1 MSSASVFVSLREL
14 FPQVDARIL
23 RAISIEHRDDI
34 NEAVEYILSEFSLND
49 ATTSVPHTSPE
60 GSKGVEHIAVP
71 KDNPTSL
78 DMLRCIGE
86 AENNELHS
94 FVSDSTEEPG
104 LLPPQSLNVD
114 ANPRSKQRLEASD
127 HNNNLSLNITH
138 LPEKVDEVTFSN
150 ADNQQL
156 CLEPHSGQMFDEVI
170 LAEHRAKFSDGLEC
184 ANSSQHVNL
193 VETCHHEDNISVNF
207 VDQTSLSTVYDKSGS
222 TIACRPLNLL
232 DLETAV
238 NTQTAHTSMLSVSA
252 VDENDQIYQDCA
264 AEEYTNIID
273 SENQNLIS
281 FDENS
286 TELLSNENENS
297 NILLLSL
304 PTRSGHIVAT
314 ELLEDSI
321 RDAKNSKKTLLSTL
335 ESMANKMQEV
345 ELLEEKAK
353 QVKADSVVANHDILF
368 KVEELQ
374 NILKQSK
381 DENDM
386 HAGEVYGERSILAAE
401 ARELQSRLLKM
412 SEERN
417 EYLSITEE
425 LFRSLEA
432 RKAAAESEIAAA
444 ELEMLERGKVDHE
457 SLKDHE
463 LTMDSVLAES
473 QKLQQEAEENSK
485 LREFLMD
492 RGRVVDSLQGE
503 IAIICEDILSMKLK
517 VDGGHTP
524 IGKYLPSYSDDHRP
538 SALSSSTTSLT
549 KEIPEKLPIVKDT
562 TDRANLIG
570 VGRISLDDWELCET

>member
-1 MSSASVFVSLREL
+1 MSSASVFASLREL

-34 NEAVEYILSEFSLND
+34 NEAIEYILSEFSLNE
-49 ATTSVPHTSPE
+49 ATASESHISPE
-60 GSKGVEHIAVP
+60 GYTSLTFPEMGQAYTGHLAWLRKSIGALFVDQHPRRLWLLSCKLSPQLLRPHLLLAAKPPAFVRQSCYRSSCRASPPTAKLAAEPPLRSSVITVTFVVFPLVITTRSKGAEHIAVP
-71 KDNPTSL
+71 KDDPTSL

-94 FVSDSTEEPG
+94 FASDSTEEPG

-114 ANPRSKQRLEASD
+114 SNPRSKQRLEASD

-138 LPEKVDEVTFSN
+138 LPEKVDEATFSN

-156 CLEPHSGQMFDEVI
+156 RLEPHSGQMFDEVI
-170 LAEHRAKFSDGLEC
+170 LAEHRAKFSDGPEC
-184 ANSSQHVNL
+184 ANSSQHVNV

-207 VDQTSLSTVYDKSGS
+207 VDQTNLSTVYDKSDS

-264 AEEYTNIID
+264 AEEYTDIID

-286 TELLSNENENS
+286 TELLSNENS

-345 ELLEEKAK
+345 ELLEEKVK
-353 QVKADSVVANHDILF
+353 QVKADSVVANHDILS

-374 NILKQSK
+374 KILKQSK

-425 LFRSLEA
+425 CSLILM
-432 RKAAAESEIAAA
+432 IAT
-444 ELEMLERGKVDHE
+444 VPD
-457 SLKDHE
+457 
-463 LTMDSVLAES
+463 
-473 QKLQQEAEENSK
+473 
-485 LREFLMD
+485 
-492 RGRVVDSLQGE
+492 
-503 IAIICEDILSMKLK
+503 
-517 VDGGHTP
+517 DGIFAQNHYGVFP
-524 IGKYLPSYSDDHRP
+524 AGVYSFMP
-538 SALSSSTTSLT
+538 
-549 KEIPEKLPIVKDT
+549 
-562 TDRANLIG
+562 
-570 VGRISLDDWELCET
+570 